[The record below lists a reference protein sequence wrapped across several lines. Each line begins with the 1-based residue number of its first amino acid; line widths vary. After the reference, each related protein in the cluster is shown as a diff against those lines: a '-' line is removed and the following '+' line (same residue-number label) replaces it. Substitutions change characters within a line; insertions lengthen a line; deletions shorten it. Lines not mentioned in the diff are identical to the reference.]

1 MFILLII
8 LSTFIILMLSLFLL
22 FLSNKVSISKSDF
35 EKNSAYECGFI
46 PFDHNRQELEI
57 HFYLIALLF
66 LIFDLELSIL
76 LPFVIVF
83 EKINYYAFFGL
94 FIFGLFFF
102 LSFYYEIYEGS
113 LDLF

>member
-1 MFILLII
+1 MFAYITISATLLIF
-8 LSTFIILMLSLFLL
+8 LLSLALL
-22 FLSNKVSISKSDF
+22 FFSNKISVSNSDF

-46 PFDHNRQELEI
+46 PFYHNRKELEI

-76 LPFVIVF
+76 VPFIISF
-83 EKINYYAFFGL
+83 TKLNYYSFYCL